1 MIHTIRDGI
10 LQSNHHFIAYNK
22 PAGMAVQSMSNK
34 EESLEARLQQYC
46 KIHIHLIH
54 RIDQPCSG
62 IVLFAKKKTT
72 ATGLYAQMNAR
83 TVGRHYLAIV
93 TNKPDKETDTLQH
106 HLFAH
111 KKSNKSYIVDETH
124 KEGKPAILEYH
135 WLGELSQGLHL
146 LQVNLQTGR
155 HHQIRAQLGAIGCPI
170 TGDIKYG
177 AKQQHEDR
185 SIGLHAW
192 KMDFKHP
199 VDKKLIKLEAPLPA
213 NELWIRAGEFLNK

>member
-1 MIHTIRDGI
+1 MTNTIRDGI
-10 LQSNHHFIAYNK
+10 LLSNHHFIAYNK
-22 PAGMAVQSMSNK
+22 PAGMAVQSMEHK

-62 IVLFAKKKTT
+62 VVLFAKKKTT
-72 ATGLYAQMNAR
+72 ATALYAQMNAH
-83 TVGRHYLAIV
+83 TIDRHYLAIV
-93 TNKPDKETDTLQH
+93 TNKPEKESDSLKH

-111 KKSNKSYIVDETH
+111 KKSNKSFIVDENH
-124 KEGKPAILEYH
+124 KEGKPASLEYR
-135 WLGELSQGLHL
+135 WMGELSHGLHL
-146 LQVNLQTGR
+146 LQVKLDTGR

-170 TGDIKYG
+170 SGDVKYG
-177 AKQQHEDR
+177 AKQNHEDR

-199 VDKKLIKLEAPLPA
+199 IDKKMINLIAPLPG
-213 NELWIRAGEFLNK
+213 NEMWISAGELLK